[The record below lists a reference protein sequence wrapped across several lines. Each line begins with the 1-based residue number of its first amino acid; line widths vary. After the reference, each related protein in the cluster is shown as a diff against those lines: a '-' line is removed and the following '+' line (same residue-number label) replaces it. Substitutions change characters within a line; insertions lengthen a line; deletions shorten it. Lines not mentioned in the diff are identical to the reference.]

1 MKLKLFDELNAD
13 NFELYA
19 IRNYYNPTCVDAE
32 EFYEDLKRF
41 KYIKRLL
48 TRYCDSGSSITNLLL
63 NHIVVVFNA
72 FGYEAELRMLEY
84 KVITEDNISV
94 IKPFL
99 IYLKAIDNTK
109 YTNTTMDRTIV
120 DELRKI

>member
-1 MKLKLFDELNAD
+1 MKLFDELND
-13 NFELYA
+13 HNFELFA
-19 IRNYYNPTCVDAE
+19 IRNYYNPTCVDAD

-48 TRYCDSGSSITNLLL
+48 TRYKENGSSVTNLLL
-63 NHIVVVFNA
+63 NHLVVIFNV
-72 FGYEAELRMLEY
+72 FGYEAGLRMLEHR
-84 KVITEDNISV
+84 VLTPENISV

-109 YTNTTMDRTIV
+109 YTNTPMDKNIV
-120 DELRKI
+120 NELRNI

>member
-1 MKLKLFDELNAD
+1 MKLFDELTD
-13 NFELYA
+13 GNFELYA
-19 IRNYYNPTCVDAE
+19 MKHYYNPTCIDAE

-48 TRYCDSGSSITNLLL
+48 TRYRENGSSITNLLL
-63 NHIVVVFNA
+63 NHMVVVFNV
-72 FGYEAELRMLEY
+72 FGYEAGLRMLEY
-84 KVITEDNISV
+84 RVITSENISV

-109 YTNTTMDRTIV
+109 YTNTPMDKNIV
-120 DELRKI
+120 NELRNI